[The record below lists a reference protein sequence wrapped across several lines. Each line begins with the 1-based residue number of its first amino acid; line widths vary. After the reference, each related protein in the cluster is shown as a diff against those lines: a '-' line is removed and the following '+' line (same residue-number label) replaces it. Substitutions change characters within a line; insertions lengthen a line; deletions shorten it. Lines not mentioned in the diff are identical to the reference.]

1 MHLHTKIKKHF
12 SRTAG
17 LYLLAA
23 FIGAGGASAAGLQ
36 PPANKAG
43 NGPGATII
51 LPGTGGAG
59 AALDVSSPPVEG
71 RWALGVVNHGG
82 TIMYQAG
89 KRVALEAKALFSSG
103 VSIFAP
109 RFYYNFSSTPGLSL
123 FFGAEAD
130 YIGFKGKVSKGAGF
144 AGGVFAGGDIYLT
157 RQISLAMDFGPMYI
171 GLRDGSSGL
180 SVGGIDYVL
189 NLGVYWH
196 FK

>member
-1 MHLHTKIKKHF
+1 MHLHSKMKKHF
-12 SRTAG
+12 SRAIG

-23 FIGAGGASAAGLQ
+23 FIGAGGAAAAVINTDKVDGLLAAAIRA
-36 PPANKAG
+36 PAG
-43 NGPGATII
+43 GG
-51 LPGTGGAG
+51 GTAVT
-59 AALDVSSPPVEG
+59 ASPRTAEG

-82 TIMYQAG
+82 TVKYQAG
-89 KRVALEAKALFSSG
+89 KRVALEGKALFSSG

-180 SVGGIDYVL
+180 SVGGISYVL
-189 NLGVYWH
+189 NMGVYWH